1 MKHTTLS
8 ILLVLAVF
16 SLKGQ
21 QNATLKVESYQ
32 LENGFTVFLNPDP
45 TATRVFGMVTVSAGA
60 KNENPDATGMAHYLE
75 HLLFKGTTELGTY
88 DYQKEKP
95 HLDSISI
102 LYEQLAKATT
112 DESRLSIQ
120 KQINQQ
126 ALKASKY
133 GLPNE
138 FDKLLKSIGSTG
150 INATT
155 SYDRTTYYNSFPAHE
170 MEKWLDIYS
179 TRFRNPVFRSFQSE
193 LEVVYEEKNR
203 SMDNFER
210 RIGEQVFKHL
220 FPKSPYG
227 QWTVLGITDHL
238 KNPSLLKMYEFFEK
252 YYVSEN
258 MALVLTGN
266 FESDKVKPVIAR
278 TFKDFRT
285 GSVSKEALPV
295 IRPFDGIEKFNA
307 RMTPARVGFTGYQTV
322 SATHPDRAVLDVY
335 EYLLSNNSNTGL
347 FNQLMQNNEMMYS
360 GTIPLQY
367 DDAGGFVFYYV
378 PKILVQSLGAAEKKC
393 LDIIENINSG
403 QFDEQ
408 LFQIA
413 KNEIQMTFKR
423 RLANPISR
431 GKMIGVAFNQGRS
444 WEEYLSYSDKVANVS
459 KEDLMRVGK
468 QYFGPDRMKFIS
480 RTGLSKKNKLKKP
493 PYKPIVTDQK
503 ESSAYS
509 KKFNEIPSLP
519 FSPKYV
525 DLKKGVDRTTIKSGH
540 EIYAEENSV
549 NDLFDLTIRFK
560 KGALADPL
568 VSVIPGITRY
578 AGAGSDSR
586 IAFKK
591 KFAIEGLNYRL
602 WYDGNYL
609 AFNLSGKH
617 ESIDKGLMLLNQLMT
632 DPKIYENSKKAYLNA
647 LNSDRKLEKR
657 NPDIMGN
664 ALLSYAVYGERSA
677 AKTRKSVKDMKK
689 MDFQNALKLM
699 QEIASNYGTETT
711 YYGQLSAR
719 QVAEKINE
727 YLNLSDNPQQE
738 VYRIKEADA
747 VSKTKIYLVK
757 DKKTVQNQ
765 IYFYLPGEVFDREDF
780 AVNKA
785 FNQYFSGGFSGLV
798 LQEIRE
804 YRSLAY
810 SAGANYTEPDLS
822 NQRSLFYA
830 KIACQSDKS
839 IEAIE
844 VMKGLIDDMPAREE
858 RMETLKSS
866 LQLKVVSQYPQPGS
880 IANTIR
886 SLERKGYAEDPNIK
900 AFNEYKRITMDDI
913 VAYYEKSLKGK
924 AMAIT
929 VYGDLKNIDMDKVR
943 SLGEV
948 IELKKSDIVSF

>member
-1 MKHTTLS
+1 MKNTTLS
-8 ILLVLAVF
+8 FILLFAVF
-16 SLKGQ
+16 NLKAQ
-21 QNATLKVESYQ
+21 QNPTLDVESYQ
-32 LENGFTVFLNPDP
+32 LDNGFTIFLNPDP
-45 TATRVFGMVTVSAGA
+45 TATRVFGMITVSAGA

-95 HLDSISI
+95 HLDSISV
-102 LYEQLAKATT
+102 LYEQLAKATS
-112 DESRLSIQ
+112 DELRLSIQ

-170 MEKWLDIYS
+170 MEKWLDIYA

-227 QWTVLGITDHL
+227 QWTVLGTTEHL

-266 FESDKVKPVIAR
+266 FKQEEVKPMIAK
-278 TFKDFRT
+278 TFKGFRT
-285 GSVSKEALPV
+285 GSVEKKALPT

-307 RMTPARVGFTGYQTV
+307 RMTPAKVGFTGYQTV
-322 SATHPDRAVLDVY
+322 SAIHPDRAVLDVY

-403 QFDEQ
+403 HFDEQ

-413 KNEIQMTFKR
+413 KNEIQIAFKR
-423 RLANPISR
+423 RLANPVSR

-444 WEEYLSYSDKVANVS
+444 WEDYLAYSDKVAKVS

-503 ESSAYS
+503 ESSVYS

-519 FSPKYV
+519 FSPKYI
-525 DLKKGVDRTTIKSGH
+525 DLKKDIARTTMKSGH

-560 KGALADPL
+560 KGALTDPI
-568 VSVIPGITRY
+568 VRIIPGIVRY
-578 AGAGSDSR
+578 AGAGADSR

-617 ESIDKGLMLLNQLMT
+617 ESIDKGLMLLNQLIT
-632 DPKIYENSKKAYLNA
+632 NPKIDENAKKAYLNA
-647 LNSDRKLEKR
+647 LNGDRKLEKR

-677 AKTRKSVKDMKK
+677 AKVRKSSKELKK
-689 MDFQNALKLM
+689 MDFQKALKLM
-699 QEIASNYGTETT
+699 QEIALNYGTETT
-711 YYGQLSAR
+711 YYGRLSAQ

-727 YLNLSDNPQQE
+727 HLSFSDSPQQE
-738 VYRIKEADA
+738 EYRIKKAEG
-747 VSKTKIYLVK
+747 VSKTKVYLVE

-810 SAGANYTEPDLS
+810 SARANYTEPDLS

-839 IEAIE
+839 VEAIE
-844 VMKGLIDDMPAREE
+844 VMKGLIDNMPAREE
-858 RMETLKSS
+858 RMESLKSS
-866 LQLKVVSQYPQPGS
+866 LQLQVVSQYPQPGN

-886 SLERKGYAEDPNIK
+886 SLERKGYTEDPNRR
-900 AFNEYKRITMDDI
+900 AFSQYQKISMDDI
-913 VAYYEKSLKGK
+913 VAYYEKNIKGK
-924 AMAIT
+924 PMAIT
-929 VYGDLKNIDMDKVR
+929 IYGDLKNIDMDRIKA
-943 SLGEV
+943 LGEV
-948 IELKKSDIVSF
+948 IELKKTDVVSF